1 MDFSPIEKG
10 RIRSNFLAVAFN
22 DGTARIFELNGTED
36 CLKILSAQ
44 NMKSEIESIVI
55 EEMDFSEDET
65 SKYGTQLYLYTGLKN
80 GMIVRTSIDTITG
93 KLTDSR
99 PKYLGLKPVKCIK
112 LQILGK
118 PAILAL
124 SSRPWLLYTYGK
136 KHVTTMLAFPYI
148 AVGS

>member
-1 MDFSPIEKG
+1 
-10 RIRSNFLAVAFN
+10 
-22 DGTARIFELNGTED
+22 
-36 CLKILSAQ
+36 
-44 NMKSEIESIVI
+44 
-55 EEMDFSEDET
+55 
-65 SKYGTQLYLYTGLKN
+65 
-80 GMIVRTSIDTITG
+80 MIVRTSIDTITG

-136 KHVTTMLAFPYI
+136 KQITSMLAFPFI
-148 AVGS
+148 AVGSAIKMPNFKHTVMSFSENCLKIICLESLGNYFHS

>member
-1 MDFSPIEKG
+1 
-10 RIRSNFLAVAFN
+10 
-22 DGTARIFELNGTED
+22 
-36 CLKILSAQ
+36 
-44 NMKSEIESIVI
+44 MKSEIESIAI
-55 EEMDFSEDET
+55 EEMDVSEDET

-112 LQILGK
+112 LQVLGK

-136 KHVTTMLAFPYI
+136 KQVTTMLAFPFI
-148 AVGS
+148 AVCSEIKMPNFKHTVMSFS

>member
-1 MDFSPIEKG
+1 MD
-10 RIRSNFLAVAFN
+10 
-22 DGTARIFELNGTED
+22 T
-36 CLKILSAQ
+36 
-44 NMKSEIESIVI
+44 
-55 EEMDFSEDET
+55 SEDET
-65 SKYGTQLYLYTGLKN
+65 EKYGTQLFLYTGLKN

-124 SSRPWLLYTYGK
+124 SSRPWLIYTYGK
-136 KHVTTMLAFPYI
+136 KQVTTMLAFPFI
-148 AVGS
+148 AVGSEIKMPNFKHTVMSFSENSLKIICLESLGNYFHSEKVPL